1 MRILAIETSC
11 DETACAIVEDG
22 RRVLA
27 DQVATQIEIHRKYGG
42 VVPELASRNHVVD
55 IIPVIDAALAEAGLD
70 WGGIDAVAATRGP
83 GLVGALLVG
92 LQTAKAIAWAQNKP
106 LIPVNHLAGHLHAV
120 FLHRPDAARPSGP
133 SWPHIALA
141 VSGGHSAIYRVDAP
155 GQVSTVANTRDDAA
169 GEAFDK
175 VSRMLGLGYPGG
187 PTIERLARG
196 GDPEAFEFSLP
207 RFKKGNPL
215 DFSFSGLK
223 TAVLVQL
230 KKLGALPEGQQRADL
245 LASFQA
251 AAVGQLVDRTR
262 RAAAEHGVHD
272 VVLVG
277 GVACNTVLRETLAAA
292 LDADARHLHVPPRR
306 WCTDNAAMIAG
317 AAFDEARDR
326 RRHQP
331 ADRRL
336 NAVGAWRLDA

>member
-1 MRILAIETSC
+1 MRILAVETSC

-55 IIPVIDAALAEAGLD
+55 VIPVIDATLAEAGLGWD
-70 WGGIDAVAATRGP
+70 DVDAIAATRGP

-92 LQTAKAIAWAQNKP
+92 LQTAKAIAWARNKP

-120 FLHRPDAARPSGP
+120 FLHRPDDPRPAGP
-133 SWPHIALA
+133 SWPYIALA

-155 GQVSTVANTRDDAA
+155 RQVTTIANTRDDAA

-196 GDPEAFEFSLP
+196 GDDGAYRFSLP

-223 TAVLVQL
+223 TAVLVQI
-230 KKLGALPEGQQRADL
+230 KAMDALPEGDALADL

-251 AAVGQLVDRTR
+251 AAVDQLVDRTR
-262 RAAAEHGVHD
+262 KAAAEHGVHD

-277 GVACNTVLRETLAAA
+277 GVACNTVLRDRLTAA
-292 LDADARHLHVPPRR
+292 LQTDGRHMHVPPRR

-317 AAFDEARDR
+317 AAFDDARDR
-326 RRHQP
+326 RQHQP

-336 NAVGAWRLDA
+336 NAIGAWRLDA